1 MQERGPIRIG
11 LTGGI
16 ASGKSLVAEEFA
28 ALGVPVI
35 DTDVLARDVVRPGSP
50 ALERVAA
57 EFGADVIDAGGA
69 LDRARL
75 RELVFGDAR
84 RRRRLEALLHPAIVA
99 EMDRRAAE
107 STAPYVLLVIPLL
120 VETGFEGRVDR
131 VLVVDC
137 PEAVQLERLMARD
150 GESAAS
156 AQCMLAAQASRSER
170 LAAADDVIDNSGSRE
185 AARANVAALHERYLR
200 LASGAGL
207 PNQDG

>member
-16 ASGKSLVAEEFA
+16 ASGKSLVAEAFA

-35 DTDVLARDVVRPGSP
+35 DTDVLARDVVRPGSA

-57 EFGADVIDAGGA
+57 EFGADVIDTGGA

-107 STAPYVLLVIPLL
+107 STAPYLLLVIPLL

-156 AQCMLAAQASRSER
+156 AQCMLAAQVSRSER
-170 LAAADDVIDNSGSRE
+170 LAAADDVIDNSGTRE